1 MDDEE
6 LKSQFKTVERI
17 FIILPLMRC
26 EDLEKIQRSLELI
39 NDEVELAKEA
49 ENHKMQKRFIQMMQM
64 AEETRDMVE

>member
-49 ENHKMQKRFIQMMQM
+49 DNQKLQKRFIQMMQM

>member
-49 ENHKMQKRFIQMMQM
+49 DNQKL
-64 AEETRDMVE
+64 